1 MKTEEFLEQI
11 KSYIP
16 ADQLGSF
23 LSQSEALPMP
33 NRKLES
39 WKYFP
44 TKFLNFEKQEQS
56 TTLDLAKELNRLK
69 APGMDVLV
77 TRNGQVQ
84 TDLSTDKVKLKE
96 LSASDFQLESM
107 ETKLDVLSVYSE
119 GQKLELVMQDSKA
132 LQIIHF
138 IDSDK
143 SFFNFKLNVDE
154 AVELE
159 IYENF
164 VAVDKVQAHFVSE
177 IELKKEAKLK
187 YYSQSELS
195 SSAQV
200 YTHSSI
206 GLSEAA
212 LYKSVV
218 SDTDPGKFRRK
229 TKVNLNGERAHADMK
244 AFYLL
249 NEAAIVNH
257 KIDVNH
263 NVPNATSEQL
273 YKGILDGESK
283 AIFDGMVYVAKQ
295 AMGTDSQ
302 QLNKSM
308 LFADSAEV
316 ITRPQLEI
324 YADDVACAHGA
335 TLGGFNRDEVFY
347 FQSRAIPE
355 DVALRMLAVGYAEEI
370 FQEVENK
377 EIHKDFLDQ
386 FLDRFT
392 QYKVDIHEL

>member
-16 ADQLGSF
+16 ADQMGSF
-23 LSQSEALPMP
+23 LSQSETLPMP
-33 NRKLES
+33 SRKLES

-44 TKFLNFEKQEQS
+44 TKFLSFEKQEKS
-56 TTLDLAKELNRLK
+56 KSFDLAKEVSRLQ
-69 APGMDVLV
+69 ASGMEVLV
-77 TRNGQVQ
+77 TKNGQIQ
-84 TDLSTDKVKLKE
+84 KDLSTDKVQSTNLK
-96 LSASDFQLESM
+96 ASDFSLENL
-107 ETKLDVLSVYSE
+107 ETKLDALSIYSE
-119 GQKLELVMQDSKA
+119 GQKVAVEMQDSKS

-143 SFFNFKLNVDE
+143 SFFNFKLSIEE
-154 AVELE
+154 ATEVEL
-159 IYENF
+159 YENF
-164 VAVDKVQAHFVSE
+164 VAAANVQAHFVSE
-177 IELKKEAKLK
+177 VELAKDAKLK

-195 SSAQV
+195 SSSQV
-200 YTHSSI
+200 YTHSI
-206 GLSEAA
+206 VNLKEAA
-212 LYKSVV
+212 LFKSVV

-229 TKVNLNGERAHADMK
+229 VKVNLDGEAAHADMK

-249 NEAAIVNH
+249 NEEAIVNH

-283 AIFDGMVYVAKQ
+283 AIFDGLVYVAKQ